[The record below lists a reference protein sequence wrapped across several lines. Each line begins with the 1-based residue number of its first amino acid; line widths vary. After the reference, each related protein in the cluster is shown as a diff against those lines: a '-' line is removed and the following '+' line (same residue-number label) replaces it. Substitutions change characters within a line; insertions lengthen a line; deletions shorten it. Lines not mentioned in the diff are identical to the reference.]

1 MVELKKVYDGIV
13 PTDIYAKLNKEKVEI
28 LEREIRNEIVTLSV
42 QTLLEKVDGIAH
54 REHFAHVDPILD
66 YSSYNNKV
74 KNIGRGE
81 TDIFVR
87 LGVADSCSTGLA
99 RKLALKMAATF
110 YTLVE
115 RKRVKIAA
123 TDPLFK
129 QMEEFYSTLRKYLVF
144 QNIYACVFSPV
155 QGPQQSDESLKRVV
169 DGPNGFD
176 NKQKLDTRMREYEE
190 ARRNKSD
197 SDLDKI
203 ESMDYKDME
212 MERVKHRKPRLFGPG
227 EFSIDPSKRKG
238 FSSLQSID
246 IGRKKNRRGTD
257 DDDCEEAEEK

>member
-1 MVELKKVYDGIV
+1 M
-13 PTDIYAKLNKEKVEI
+13 
-28 LEREIRNEIVTLSV
+28 TLSV

-66 YSSYNNKV
+66 YSSYNSKV
-74 KNIGRGE
+74 KNIGKGE

-129 QMEEFYSTLRKYLVF
+129 QMEELWWQVAITYQVF
-144 QNIYACVFSPV
+144 QL
-155 QGPQQSDESLKRVV
+155 QL
-169 DGPNGFD
+169 
-176 NKQKLDTRMREYEE
+176 LDIIFVSFTIH
-190 ARRNKSD
+190 
-197 SDLDKI
+197 L
-203 ESMDYKDME
+203 
-212 MERVKHRKPRLFGPG
+212 
-227 EFSIDPSKRKG
+227 
-238 FSSLQSID
+238 
-246 IGRKKNRRGTD
+246 
-257 DDDCEEAEEK
+257 